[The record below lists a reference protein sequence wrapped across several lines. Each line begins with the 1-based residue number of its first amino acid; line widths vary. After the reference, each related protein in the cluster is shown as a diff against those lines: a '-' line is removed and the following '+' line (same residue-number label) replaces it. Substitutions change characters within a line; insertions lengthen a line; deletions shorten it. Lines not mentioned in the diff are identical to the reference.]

1 MRHVFCPTRLGLILL
16 LLVQFSQAL
25 AQTSATEE
33 EESPGLLELMEQ
45 TPDSALTPHEP
56 VYFVAGGGEGD
67 DIKARFQFSFKYR
80 IFDLEAPLVENN
92 PWLKNLYLTYTQTSL
107 WNWSETSVPFEDT
120 SYKPS
125 LFYEVGETLLAT
137 GFRFGYYHESNGQ
150 ADAGSR
156 SMDTLFIQPVWATR
170 VFGRDL
176 FFSPR
181 ILAYL
186 TKGDENPDLTDYR
199 GYVDYNLRYG
209 NEDGLILQTLYRYG
223 KGDHHTVQLD
233 LSYPIRTPIALRTG
247 GFVFLQLYSGYGESM
262 LTYNERINLTARI
275 GFGIV
280 R

>member
-1 MRHVFCPTRLGLILL
+1 MHPASCSIRLSLMLL
-16 LLVQFSQAL
+16 LLAHFSQAL
-25 AQTSATEE
+25 AQTSQSET
-33 EESPGLLELMEQ
+33 EESPGLLELMAE
-45 TPDSALTPHEP
+45 TPESALQPHEP
-56 VYFVAGGGEGD
+56 IYFVVGSGKDED
-67 DIKARFQFSFKYR
+67 LKARFQFSFKYQLLDR
-80 IFDLEAPLVENN
+80 QSDLVTNH
-92 PWLKNLYLTYTQTSL
+92 PWLGHLYLSYTQTSL
-107 WNWSETSVPFEDT
+107 WNWSEDSVPFEDT

-125 LFYEVGETLLAT
+125 VFFETGESRIAT
-137 GFRFGYYHESNGQ
+137 GMRFGYYHESNGQ
-150 ADAGSR
+150 ADAESR
-156 SMDTLFIQPVWATR
+156 SMDTLFIQPVWGTR

-223 KGDHHTVQLD
+223 KGGHHTVQLD
-233 LSYPIRTPIALRTG
+233 VTYPLRTAIALRTG

-262 LTYNERINLTARI
+262 LSYNERVDLIARI